1 MDKLQT
7 STMPAAESDSQKLQ
21 RLGFV
26 QTYSEAALSKGY
38 EVAGSVYS
46 TTRGYVPAAI
56 EDKVSWGEDK
66 VSEIS
71 TQYGAPLVNTVQ
83 DKSQQILGIVDSQ
96 VDTVAKSANN
106 FYEKNSD
113 FLKNHS
119 DFHSKNLTHFKE
131 ARDAYIQQAKDAIA
145 FLKEH
150 GAKGTVQ
157 HAIDQLATALD
168 NLKQWVPKFVGDKAN
183 LLLEKVTQA
192 WDTLYNMPTV
202 QKTLETVSPSV
213 ELAKKKY
220 TEAHDA
226 VVKAPSYDKAF
237 NAASTGIS
245 KAQDSYPYK
254 TAANRLYPLVSPVTD
269 PVLEKASPY
278 VNNVL
283 EHIKPQHT
291 AST

>member
-1 MDKLQT
+1 MDKLQS
-7 STMPAAESDSQKLQ
+7 STMPAAESDNQKLQ

-26 QTYSEAALSKGY
+26 QTYSEAALNKGY
-38 EVAGSVYS
+38 EVAGTVYN

-56 EDKVSWGEDK
+56 EDKVSWGEGK

-71 TQYGAPLVNTVQ
+71 TQYGAPIVNSVQ
-83 DKSQQILGIVDSQ
+83 DKSQQFLGIMDSQ
-96 VDTVAKSANN
+96 VDSVAKTATN
-106 FYEKNSD
+106 FYEKNSG
-113 FLKNHS
+113 FLKSHS
-119 DFHSKNLTHFKE
+119 EFHSKNLEHFKE

-150 GAKGTVQ
+150 GAKGTAQ
-157 HAIDQLATALD
+157 HAIEQLTTALD
-168 NLKQWVPKFVGDKAN
+168 NLKQWVPKFVGDQTN
-183 LLLEKVTQA
+183 FLLEKVTQA
-192 WDTLYNMPTV
+192 WDSLYNMPTV
-202 QKTLETVSPSV
+202 QKTLEKLSPSV

-220 TEAHDA
+220 IEAHDA
-226 VVKAPSYDKAF
+226 VVQAPSYDKAF

-245 KAQDSYPYK
+245 KAQESYPYK
-254 TAANRLYPLVSPVTD
+254 TAANKLYPLVSPVAD

-291 AST
+291 ASS